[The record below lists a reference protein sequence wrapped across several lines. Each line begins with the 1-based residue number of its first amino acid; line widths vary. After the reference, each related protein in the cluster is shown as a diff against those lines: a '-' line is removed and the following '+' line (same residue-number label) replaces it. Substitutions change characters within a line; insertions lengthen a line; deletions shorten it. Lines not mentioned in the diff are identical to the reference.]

1 MARWQ
6 RKEEVVPAHLAAFD
20 PLEWGPG
27 DAGVRAWRRD
37 AVEWP
42 NSHPGKRIPFGQ
54 FGDQLD
60 LFPRGLALDGRL
72 RAAMN
77 AKAMGGDGHR

>member
-1 MARWQ
+1 VARWQ
-6 RKEEVVPAHLAAFD
+6 RNEEVVPAHLAAFD

-54 FGDQLD
+54 FGISSTCFREGLR
-60 LFPRGLALDGRL
+60 LMGACGPR
-72 RAAMN
+72 
-77 AKAMGGDGHR
+77 